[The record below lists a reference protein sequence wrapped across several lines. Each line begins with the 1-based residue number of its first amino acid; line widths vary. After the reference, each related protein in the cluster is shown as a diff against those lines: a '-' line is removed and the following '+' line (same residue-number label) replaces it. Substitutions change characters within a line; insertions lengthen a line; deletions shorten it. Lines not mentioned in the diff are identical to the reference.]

1 MEFKKLGWFWLRQ
14 DECEFCRRIR
24 NLLAAIVGF
33 TMFLVFG
40 PRYAFLLGIHF
51 TTFFCGD
58 IRHCLHRVVL
68 YQAKKRS
75 PYRQI
80 AQKMSGQITVR
91 LEINQLQAG
100 LGNKH

>member
-51 TTFFCGD
+51 TTFFAGILGTAC
-58 IRHCLHRVVL
+58 IVL
-68 YQAKKRS
+68 FFIKLKREARIDKS
-75 PYRQI
+75 LKR
-80 AQKMSGQITVR
+80 
-91 LEINQLQAG
+91 
-100 LGNKH
+100 